1 MSLLLSP
8 LYIRYYQTS
17 AGAKIL
23 VFKSVTLS
31 ASFGRKRIKCGVF
44 QVFCSLSLV
53 RVCLRDISK
62 TNSAKMNADP

>member
-44 QVFCSLSLV
+44 QVCV
-53 RVCLRDISK
+53 VACLRDISK